1 MEQND
6 TLLIIARRKTLKGDV
21 YPPMVTFFTDNLRD
35 LSDEELKMF
44 EGTLKELCIQYDIV
58 KK

>member
-6 TLLIIARRKTLKGDV
+6 TLLIIARRKTLKGEV
-21 YPPMVTFFTDNLRD
+21 YPPMVTFCTDNLRD